1 MTREE
6 LIRMVA
12 LKMDEISSS
21 NDVIVQ
27 VLESD
32 NNPLYT
38 LIDSLLD
45 ESVND
50 MLMKA
55 PLYRLYNHTGTA
67 ASSRPTTVNYIKV
80 GIIDVPTDFL
90 RFASIE
96 DKAFQRPIV
105 TLAVE
110 GDEVD
115 KRQHNKHLVAKKAKP
130 VAVIGNDATKGRI
143 ITCYS
148 YGIADTPSP
157 TMLYIKRY
165 DGNTTLDDYQIDIT
179 TWLCA
184 GRVFSAQG
192 DTVKSQTCD
201 ANAVALMA

>member
-1 MTREE
+1 MEREE
-6 LIRMVA
+6 LIKMVA

-32 NNPLYT
+32 NNPLYAQ
-38 LIDSLLD
+38 IDGLLN
-45 ESVND
+45 ESIND
-50 MLMKA
+50 VLMKA
-55 PLYRLYNHTGTA
+55 PLYRLYNHTGTV
-67 ASSRPTTVNYIKV
+67 ASSRPTTVNSIKV
-80 GIIDVPTDFL
+80 GIIEVPTDFL

-96 DKAFQRPIV
+96 DKAFKRPIV

-115 KRQHNKHLVAKKAKP
+115 KRQHNKHLVAKKVKP

-157 TMLYIKRY
+157 TMRYVKRY
-165 DGNTTLDDYQIDIT
+165 DGKVTLDEYQIDIV
-179 TWLCA
+179 TWVCA
-184 GRVFSAQG
+184 GKVFATQG
-192 DTVKSQTCD
+192 DVNKGQLCD
-201 ANAVALMA
+201 NNASALMV

>member
-1 MTREE
+1 MEREE
-6 LIRMVA
+6 LIKKVA

-21 NDVIVQ
+21 NDVIVK

-32 NNPLYT
+32 NNPLYAQ
-38 LIDSLLD
+38 IDGLLN

-67 ASSRPTTVNYIKV
+67 AASKSTTVNSIKV

-90 RFASIE
+90 RLASIE
-96 DKAFQRPIV
+96 DKEFQRPIV

-110 GDEVD
+110 GDDVD

-130 VAVIGNDATKGRI
+130 VAVIGTDATKKRI

-148 YGIADTPSP
+148 YGTSDQPSP
-157 TMLYIKRY
+157 IMLYVKRY
-165 DGNTTLDDYQIDIT
+165 DGSITLDEYQIDIT

-192 DTVKSQTCD
+192 DTAKSQICD

>member
-6 LIRMVA
+6 LIKMVA

-38 LIDSLLD
+38 LIDSLLN

-50 MLMKA
+50 VLMKA
-55 PLYRLYNHTGTA
+55 PIYRLHNHIVSVTA
-67 ASSRPTTVNYIKV
+67 SRAATSNGIKV
-80 GIIDVPTDFL
+80 AIIDVPEEFL
-90 RFASIE
+90 RFVSIV
-96 DKAFQRPIV
+96 DNAFQRPIV
-105 TLAVE
+105 ELAVE
-110 GDEVD
+110 GDDTD
-115 KRQHNKHLVAKKAKP
+115 KRQHNKFLVAKQAKP
-130 VAVIGNDATKGRI
+130 VAVISNSVSQGRI

-148 YGIADTPSP
+148 YGNDGQPSP
-157 TMLYIKRY
+157 EFNYIKRY
-165 DGNTTLDDYQIDIT
+165 DDDNLDEYQTDIV
-179 TWLCA
+179 TWVCA

-192 DTVKSQTCD
+192 DINKSKICD
-201 ANAVALMA
+201 ENAAALMI

>member
-6 LIRMVA
+6 LIKMVA

-67 ASSRPTTVNYIKV
+67 ASSRPTTVNSIKV

-157 TMLYIKRY
+157 TMLYIKRC
-165 DGNTTLDDYQIDIT
+165 DDVTTLDEYQTDIV
-179 TWLCA
+179 TWACA

-192 DTVKSQTCD
+192 DINKSKICD
-201 ANAVALMA
+201 DNAVALMI

>member
-1 MTREE
+1 
-6 LIRMVA
+6 
-12 LKMDEISSS
+12 MDEISSS

-67 ASSRPTTVNYIKV
+67 ASSRPTTVNSIKV

-157 TMLYIKRY
+157 TMLYVKRY
-165 DGNTTLDDYQIDIT
+165 DGNAALDEYQTDIV
-179 TWLCA
+179 TWVCA

-192 DTVKSQTCD
+192 DINKSKICD
-201 ANAVALMA
+201 ENAAALMI